1 MTYVEGT
8 IKRYLFYSEENS
20 YSVIKVE
27 IQDTNDPELI
37 RYEPTIV
44 VCGFFPKLDLHASYK
59 FNGEIAYHKTYG
71 LQFNAK
77 TFERYIDETYDG
89 IIDYLSSDIFPGVG
103 VKTAE
108 RIVDTLGM
116 NCLDLIAEDKD
127 QLKKV
132 DKLNKKLHKII
143 FDGIVGHRE
152 MENTLVWLYG
162 FSISPNMA
170 MKIYN
175 KYGLETKQII
185 KENPYVLM
193 EEVEGIGF
201 KRADEI
207 GLKVGFAY
215 DSDVRISAV
224 IYYLLNEYMNKF
236 GDTYLL
242 EEELIK
248 YTLQFLNNHEDFEV
262 DEQKVI
268 KQLFLLIESHKLI
281 KEEDRIFLRYLYYA
295 EKSIAKMM
303 LKLNINSD
311 VNLSVDDH
319 LQAFESINHINYT
332 QAQRKAI
339 HLALTNHV
347 SIITGGP
354 GTGKTT
360 VIKGLIHVYRMM
372 RNQALDDEDLKLA
385 APTGKA
391 AKRLSESTD
400 LPASTIHKLLGYDF
414 NGEFKYDEFAP
425 LEAKLV
431 IIDEASMIDCILM
444 KKLLSA
450 IKVGT
455 ILVFVGDAN
464 QLPSVGPGDV
474 LNDLIKSDLFPVQEL
489 NIIHRQANDSNIIS
503 LAYDVLEKQIDE
515 SIRDNK
521 DDRLFFN
528 AKDEY
533 ISSTLL
539 KLIDRLIQKNYSL
552 LEDIQVLVPMYK
564 GINGID
570 RLNDLIQETFNGDN
584 KNLSLSFGDKKFYFQ
599 DKVMQLVNQ
608 PDKNVM
614 NGDQGFVVAID
625 DEREMVVDFS
635 GQLVKYNRKELDQLT
650 LAYVTSIHKSQGSEY
665 KVVIMP
671 LTLSYSIM
679 LRKKLLYTAIT
690 RAKEILIM
698 VGNFEAFKRGVLGN
712 DRKRRTMLK
721 NFLTD
726 ELNHSP
732 SNQVKIEDFLDE

>member
-59 FNGEIAYHKTYG
+59 FKGEIAYHKTYG

-152 MENTLVWLYG
+152 MENTLVWLYS

-414 NGEFKYDEFAP
+414 NGEFKYDEFSP

-698 VGNFEAFKRGVLGN
+698 VGNFEAFKRGVLGK

-726 ELNHSP
+726 ELNQSP

>member
-59 FNGEIAYHKTYG
+59 FKGEIAYHKTYG

-414 NGEFKYDEFAP
+414 NGEFKYDEFSP

-698 VGNFEAFKRGVLGN
+698 VGNFEAFKRGVLGK

-726 ELNHSP
+726 ELNQSP